1 MKNNKQNKRNGRS
14 LTERICHSF
23 DIHPDVLP
31 AETLIELR
39 GKNSV
44 SIKGAGRVS
53 VYTDTEVRLLSK
65 NGDICVRGKR
75 LFCSAYRRGAVTIDG
90 KIESVGFEEVKK

>member
-1 MKNNKQNKRNGRS
+1 MKKSKQKRQGGLR
-14 LTERICHSF
+14 ERFCHSL

-39 GKNSV
+39 GKSSV

-53 VYTDTEVRLLSK
+53 VYTDTEIRLLSK
-65 NGDICVRGKR
+65 NGDICVRGSN
-75 LFCSAYRRGAVTIDG
+75 LLCSAYRRGAVTVDG
-90 KIESVGFEEVKK
+90 KIESVSFEEVRR